1 MADAKISELTS
12 ILATDV
18 ASGDL
23 LAIVDVSAGSSG
35 SKKITV
41 SEAIKVMQPD
51 LTANRAL
58 IANGSGRP
66 AASSVTSTELGYLSG
81 VTSAI
86 QTQLA
91 AKAPLDS
98 PTLTGTPAAPTATA
112 GTNTTQIATTAF
124 VVAEVASAVTGLL
137 DFKGSTDCSA
147 NPNYP
152 SASKGDA
159 YYVSVAGK
167 IGGASGKSV
176 DVGDVYVASA
186 DNAGGAEGSV
196 GTSWF
201 VLEHN
206 LAGALVA
213 ANNLSDVAS
222 ASTARTNL
230 GLAIGTNVQA
240 YDATLAAWAA
250 FNTNGILTQTGADT
264 FTGRT
269 ITGTSN
275 QVTVT
280 NGDGVSGNPTLALPQ
295 DIHTAA
301 KPTFANLNVTN
312 STLTYGATT
321 TIDLSANGQRTLTLA
336 GDVTFATSNR
346 AADLAVTIRIIGDGS
361 SRSLAFPAGWKFVG
375 AAAPTALAAG
385 KVAVLSVVCFGS
397 NDSDVVAAYAV
408 EP

>member
-1 MADAKISELTS
+1 MADSKISELTA
-12 ILATDV
+12 ILAVDV
-18 ASGDL
+18 ATGDL

-51 LTANRAL
+51 LTASRAMVVSS
-58 IANGSGRP
+58 GGRP
-66 AASSVTSTELGYLSG
+66 AASSVTATELGYLSG

-86 QTQLA
+86 QTQLG
-91 AKAPLDS
+91 AKAALAGPA
-98 PTLTGTPAAPTATA
+98 LTGTPTAPTATA

-152 SASKGDA
+152 AASKGDA

-213 ANNLSDVAS
+213 GNNLSDVTSAAS
-222 ASTARTNL
+222 ARTNL

-240 YDATLAAWAA
+240 FDATLAAIAA
-250 FNTNGILTQTGADT
+250 YNTNGLLVQTSADT
-264 FTGRT
+264 FAGRT

-280 NGDGVSGNPTLALPQ
+280 NGDGVSGNPTLSLPQ

-301 KPTFANLNVTN
+301 KPTFANVLITN

-346 AADLAVTIRIIGDGS
+346 AADRAVTIRLIGDGS
-361 SRSLAFPAGWKFVG
+361 SRSLAFPGGWKFVG
-375 AAAPTALAAG
+375 AAAPTSLASG
-385 KVAVLSVVCFGS
+385 KVAILSLVCFGS

>member
-12 ILATDV
+12 ILAVDV
-18 ASGDL
+18 ATGDL

-35 SKKITV
+35 SKKITIA
-41 SEAIKVMQPD
+41 EAIKVMQPD
-51 LTANRAL
+51 LTASRAMVVSS
-58 IANGSGRP
+58 GGRP
-66 AASSVTSTELGYLSG
+66 AASSVTATELGYLSG

-86 QTQLA
+86 QTQLG
-91 AKAPLDS
+91 AKAALAGPA
-98 PTLTGTPAAPTATA
+98 LTGTPTAPTATA

-147 NPNYP
+147 NPNY
-152 SASKGDA
+152 SAASKGDA

-222 ASTARTNL
+222 ASSARTNL

-240 YDATLAAWAA
+240 FDATLAALAA
-250 FNTNGILTQTGADT
+250 YNTDGLVVQTAADT

-280 NGDGVSGNPTLALPQ
+280 NGNGVGGNPTLALPQ

-301 KPTFANLNVTN
+301 KPTFANVYLTN
-312 STLTYGATT
+312 SALTYGATT
-321 TIDLSANGQRTLTLA
+321 TIDLSAGGQRTLTLA

-346 AADLAVTIRIIGDGS
+346 AADSGVTIRILGDGS
-361 SRSLAFPAGWKFVG
+361 SRSLTFPGGWKFVG
-375 AAAPTALAAG
+375 AAAPSSLAAG
-385 KVAVLSVVCFGS
+385 KVAILSIVCFGS

>member
-12 ILATDV
+12 ILAVDV
-18 ASGDL
+18 ATGDL

-35 SKKITV
+35 SKKITIA
-41 SEAIKVMQPD
+41 EAIKVMQPD
-51 LTANRAL
+51 LTASRAMVV
-58 IANGSGRP
+58 SSDGRP
-66 AASSVTSTELGYLSG
+66 AASSVTATELGYLSG

-86 QTQLA
+86 QTQLG
-91 AKAPLDS
+91 AKAALAGPA
-98 PTLTGTPAAPTATA
+98 LTGTPTAPTATA

-147 NPNYP
+147 NPNY
-152 SASKGDA
+152 SAASKGDA

-222 ASTARTNL
+222 ASSARTNL

-240 YDATLAAWAA
+240 FDATLAALAA
-250 FNTNGILTQTGADT
+250 YNTDGLVVQTAAET

-269 ITGTSN
+269 ITGTTN

-280 NGDGVSGNPTLALPQ
+280 NGDGVGGNPTLALPQ

-301 KPTFANLNVTN
+301 KPTFANVLITN

-346 AADLAVTIRIIGDGS
+346 AADRAVTIRIIGDGS
-361 SRSLAFPAGWKFVG
+361 SRNLAFPGGWKFVG
-375 AAAPTALAAG
+375 AAAPSSLAAG
-385 KVAVLSVVCFGS
+385 KVAILSLVCFGS